1 MIPAYD
7 HTAFEMSILGSW
19 CIPTFAGTTC
29 IRYLNCS
36 NWSSVIKICI
46 YIDTIPILFI
56 VTTAP
61 PTWDWNCLE
70 SEFQCHNGQCITYHC
85 VCDGKSNCYDGTDE
99 DYCNSTGWFCYSPF
113 QQECAYTR
121 SRVSAVTF
129 CSSHAFTS
137 SLIYYSTEAQKMKSL
152 EVE

>member
-1 MIPAYD
+1 M
-7 HTAFEMSILGSW
+7 
-19 CIPTFAGTTC
+19 
-29 IRYLNCS
+29 
-36 NWSSVIKICI
+36 IKICI

-121 SRVSAVTF
+121 SRASAVTF
-129 CSSHAFTS
+129 CSPHAFTS

-152 EVE
+152 EKFEKNEGKNLYYNKKTRTLCTIISLLYKLN